1 LYEAKE
7 FKQHLHQHHME
18 YVRKNASE
26 ALVVFTG
33 LYHPEEDM
41 EEVRIFC

>member
-1 LYEAKE
+1 
-7 FKQHLHQHHME
+7 ME

-26 ALVVFTG
+26 PLVVFTG

-41 EEVRIFC
+41 EEVSFLFKFIF